1 MKIMV
6 KAKSKSKKS
15 LETRKLNRSELK
27 EKVYILYGIVYGDL
41 KALKA
46 LKSEYASLDYRRTE
60 SWQILLESFVP
71 VADPDPD
78 PDPDFEE
85 WCSSP
90 PEEYREKFAE
100 IAQANKE
107 HQDNL
112 LRAKKALKSLD
123 KSFLELDKLAEGYQE
138 SAETLKEQA
147 FMDISQERKKRRMS
161 E

>member
-1 MKIMV
+1 MV

-46 LKSEYASLDYRRTE
+46 LKSEYASLDYRRTD
-60 SWQILLESFVP
+60 SWQIVLESFV
-71 VADPDPD
+71 PD

-90 PEEYREKFAE
+90 PEEYREKF
-100 IAQANKE
+100 Q
-107 HQDNL
+107 H
-112 LRAKKALKSLD
+112 KSYIL
-123 KSFLELDKLAEGYQE
+123 FNYN
-138 SAETLKEQA
+138 
-147 FMDISQERKKRRMS
+147 INI
-161 E
+161 

>member
-15 LETRKLNRSELK
+15 LKTKKPKLSELK
-27 EKVYILYGIVYGDL
+27 EKVYSLYGITYGDL
-41 KALKA
+41 TALKT
-46 LKSEYASLDYRRTE
+46 LKSEYASLDYRRTD

-71 VADPDPD
+71 DQ
-78 PDPDFEE
+78 DPDFEE

-100 IAQANKE
+100 IAQSKKK